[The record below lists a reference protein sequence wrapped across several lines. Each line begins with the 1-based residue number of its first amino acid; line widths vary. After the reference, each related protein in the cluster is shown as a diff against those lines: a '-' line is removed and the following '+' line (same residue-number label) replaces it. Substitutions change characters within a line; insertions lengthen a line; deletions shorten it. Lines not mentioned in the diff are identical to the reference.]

1 MVILL
6 GTHEYEWCIPLFNY
20 LFKKY
25 WGNEQIIYIADYLI
39 NPLPANIEFMQ
50 VPAYSEGEW
59 NWAQWFS
66 NGFASIC
73 QYFEN
78 ELLIVFLLDHW
89 LNAPVKIDLV
99 NQLLEYMKTH
109 SNILRGNLTAGT
121 CLDGYGKEYATY
133 KDLDIVYVPAHN
145 LHCSFGGGVTFCPS
159 IFNPKNTLRV
169 LGNHWSMHQ
178 TEKLGTERMSEI
190 SELKSIG
197 TKQTI
202 LYRTHALSHQTPK
215 QISLEGLNENDK
227 EVIKEM
233 IPDGWHVK

>member
-6 GTHEYEWCIPLFNY
+6 GTHEYEWCITPFNY
-20 LFKKY
+20 LFNKY

-39 NPLPANIEFMQ
+39 NPLPDNIEFMQ

-66 NGFASIC
+66 NGLASIF

-78 ELLIVFLLDHW
+78 ELLIIFLLDHW
-89 LNAPVKIDLV
+89 LNTPVKVDLV
-99 NQLLEYMKTH
+99 NQAIEYMKH
-109 SNILRGNLTAGT
+109 KPRILRCELTAGT
-121 CLDGYGKEYATY
+121 CLDSYGNQIDTY
-133 KDLDIVYVPAHN
+133 KDLEIISVPPNHK
-145 LHCSFGGGVTFCPS
+145 HCSFGGGVTFSPS
-159 IFNPKNTLRV
+159 IFNSKNGLQI
-169 LGNHWSMHQ
+169 LGDHWSMHQ
-178 TEKLGTERMSEI
+178 TEKWGTEMMVTSK
-190 SELKSIG
+190 LKSIG
-197 TKQTI
+197 TKQAI

-215 QISLEGLNENDK
+215 QISLEGLNNKDK